1 MYTALIGFAP
11 FGIILLGV
19 AILGVF
25 YFAGRLDQKTLE
37 DVLMGLLTVVGA
49 IWIVAIIVR
58 IVCLNIVPYEKFED
72 VSGSSDPVAS
82 LLSGIADAETKACT
96 LITRTN
102 KFIKANQGHAGQL
115 NPDLVTQA
123 QEAALSAAGGDIVDC
138 GASWPSGEA
147 ALTEA
152 DNRLTRLETTLNGFT
167 GPTFLKTYNKTVP
180 CPAVESF
187 EDISGTPTLKSL
199 NKRLTAVNTL
209 MQTQEQKYLKPIDQ
223 KTEQLKKGQASDC
236 DKKQGAN
243 TAMKNSIGATPT
255 STSTSTSAKS

>member
-19 AILGVF
+19 AVLGIF
-25 YFAGRLDQKTLE
+25 YFTGRLDEKTLE
-37 DVLMGLLTVVGA
+37 NVLMGLLTVVGS
-49 IWIVAIIVR
+49 IWIIAIVLRMI
-58 IVCLNIVPYEKFED
+58 CLNIVPYEKFED
-72 VSGSSDPVAS
+72 ASGSSDSMAT
-82 LLSGIADAETKACT
+82 LLIGIADAEAKACS

-102 KFIKANQGHAGQL
+102 KFIKAGQGHAGQQ

-123 QEAALSAAGGDIVDC
+123 QQAALSAAGGDIVDC
-138 GASWPSGEA
+138 GASWPADISGEA

-152 DNRLTRLETTLNGFT
+152 DNRMSRLETTLNGFT

-180 CPAVESF
+180 CPPIESF
-187 EDISGTPTLKSL
+187 AGEAKPTLKSL
-199 NKRLTAVNTL
+199 NKRLVAINAL

-236 DKKQGAN
+236 DKKQGAQ
-243 TAMKNSIGATPT
+243 TAMNNSITATPT
-255 STSTSTSAKS
+255 ASAKS

>member
-1 MYTALIGFAP
+1 MYTALIGLAP

-19 AILGVF
+19 AVLVVF
-25 YFAGRLDQKTLE
+25 YFAGRLDAKTLE

-49 IWIVAIIVR
+49 TWVIAIVLRLI
-58 IVCLNIVPYEKFED
+58 CLNIMPYEQFED
-72 VSGSSDPVAS
+72 GSGSGDSVAS
-82 LLSGIADAETKACT
+82 LLTGIADAEAKACT

-102 KFIKANQGHAGQL
+102 KFIKADQGHAGQQ

-123 QEAALSAAGGDIVDC
+123 QQAALSAAGGDIVDC
-138 GASWPSGEA
+138 GASWPADISGEE

-167 GPTFLKTYNKTVP
+167 GPEFKKTYNKTVP
-180 CPAVESF
+180 CPAVTESF
-187 EDISGTPTLKSL
+187 ADTKRSTLKSL
-199 NKRLTAVNTL
+199 NKRLAAVTTI
-209 MQTQEQKYLKPIDQ
+209 MQTQEQQYLKPIDQ

-243 TAMKNSIGATPT
+243 TAMSNSVG
-255 STSTSTSAKS
+255 STSSSSAKS